1 MSKIKLCGLTRQEDI
16 DCVNRYLPDYV
27 GFVFYKKSHRFVTED
42 QAAEL
47 KSQLD
52 RKIKTVGVF
61 VDEKPENIILL
72 CKKGSIDLI
81 QLHGSEDSEYIDYLR
96 RFTNSPI
103 IKAFKVKGPADI
115 ATANTSNADFV
126 LLDTFSPNLV
136 GGTGKLFDHS
146 LLQGMERKYFLAGG
160 VTPDNLSDILNAVN
174 PYCVDLSS
182 GIETERLKDES
193 KIKAVMQIIRR
204 QQNV

>member
-27 GFVFYKKSHRFVTED
+27 GFVFYKKSHRFITEAK
-42 QAAEL
+42 AAKL
-47 KSQLD
+47 KSRLNP
-52 RKIKTVGVF
+52 KIKAVGVF
-61 VDEKPENIILL
+61 VDEKPENIISL
-72 CKKGSIDLI
+72 CKSGTVDLI
-81 QLHGSEDSEYIDYLR
+81 QLHGSEDGEYIDCLR
-96 RFTNSPI
+96 RSTNSPI
-103 IKAFKVKGPADI
+103 IKAFKVKSHADI
-115 ATANTSNADFV
+115 AAANASNADFV
-126 LLDTFSPNLV
+126 LLDAFSPNMV

-146 LLQGMERKYFLAGG
+146 LLTGIERKYFLAGG

-174 PYCVDLSS
+174 PYCIDLSS